1 MPLGTNRIEES
12 GLPPIHEVANPQ
24 DIGVGTPEIRRGDAL
39 RSLVT
44 SLSGFQKEALVASR
58 RSGKTWRMVSDE
70 GKYLNGHDAAPP
82 PLSFLTVGMVAS
94 YMNEITAL
102 ARRQGVAIRH
112 LRLTLDNYYTMTGS
126 MQQRTMIGGAEPVEL
141 QVEID
146 CDLAGG
152 ALTEFLMNAVHA
164 SPLNGLM
171 RGEHASLF
179 TLSKNGVELPPRKVA
194 RLGAPMLPD
203 PGDAGSRAVAVRE
216 TEVLLTHIGI
226 TEKKPVKAGT
236 ESAASSL
243 TDHQNRRLNIAA
255 TAVLRDDGMKE
266 IRQQLYSPHGK
277 EWLFLSEEAE
287 VDGGKGRAPD
297 AASYISA
304 GIGFCF
310 MTQFGRLVPMLGLD
324 LPRYQII
331 QDTHFSLGGASGGT
345 GKAGEADPV
354 ETHVYLTTNESDE
367 VAQEMLDLSE
377 QTCFLHAFC
386 RTDLK
391 TRLKTVSIP
400 ASSTTA
406 A

>member
-1 MPLGTNRIEES
+1 MPLGTNRIAES
-12 GLPPIHEVANPQ
+12 GLPLIHE
-24 DIGVGTPEIRRGDAL
+24 IGNYDSLGPGTPEIRRGDAL
-39 RSLVT
+39 RTLVT
-44 SLSGFQKEALVASR
+44 SLSGFQKEALVSSR
-58 RSGKTWRMVSDE
+58 RSARTWRMVSDE

-82 PLSFLTVGMVAS
+82 PLSFLTVGMIAS

-102 ARRQGVAIRH
+102 ARRDGIEIRH
-112 LRLTLDNYYTMTGS
+112 LKLTLDNYYTMTGS
-126 MQQRTMIGGAEPVEL
+126 MQKRTMVGGAEPVEL

-146 CDLAGG
+146 CDLSGG
-152 ALTEFLMNAVHA
+152 ALTQFLMNAVHA

-171 RGEHASLF
+171 RGEHDSLF
-179 TLSKNGVELPPRKVA
+179 ALSKNGVELAPKTVA
-194 RLGAPMLPD
+194 KLAAPLLPD
-203 PGDAGSRAVAVRE
+203 PGDAGARAEMTAGGE
-216 TEVLLTHIGI
+216 TLLAPLGL
-226 TEKKPVKAGT
+226 TEKKPVQGGT
-236 ESAASSL
+236 EKAASSL
-243 TDHQNRRLNIAA
+243 SEHQDRRLNIAA
-255 TAVLRDDGMKE
+255 TAVLRADGIKE

-287 VDGGKGRAPD
+287 VDGGRGRAPD

-324 LPRYQII
+324 LPQYQIL

-345 GKAGEADPV
+345 GRAGEADPV
-354 ETHVYLTTNESDE
+354 ETHVYLTTEESDA

-391 TRLKTVSIP
+391 TKLKTVTKP
-400 ASSTTA
+400 ASTA
-406 A
+406 AA

>member
-1 MPLGTNRIEES
+1 MPLGTNRIAES
-12 GLPPIHEVANPQ
+12 GLPLIHE
-24 DIGVGTPEIRRGDAL
+24 IGNYDSLGPGTPEIRRGDAL
-39 RSLVT
+39 RTLVT
-44 SLSGFQKEALVASR
+44 SLSGFQKEALVSSR
-58 RSGKTWRMVSDE
+58 RSARTWRMVSDE

-82 PLSFLTVGMVAS
+82 PLSFLTVGMIAS

-102 ARRQGVAIRH
+102 ARRDGIEIRH
-112 LRLTLDNYYTMTGS
+112 LKLTLDNYYTMTGS
-126 MQQRTMIGGAEPVEL
+126 MQKRTMVGGAEPVEL

-146 CDLAGG
+146 CDLSGG
-152 ALTEFLMNAVHA
+152 ALTQFLMNAVHA

-171 RGEHASLF
+171 RGEHDSLF
-179 TLSKNGVELPPRKVA
+179 ALSKNGVELAPKKVA
-194 RLGAPMLPD
+194 KLAAPLLPD
-203 PGDAGSRAVAVRE
+203 PSDAGARAEMTAGGE
-216 TEVLLTHIGI
+216 TLLAPLGL
-226 TEKKPVKAGT
+226 TEKKPVQGGT
-236 ESAASSL
+236 EKAASSL
-243 TDHQNRRLNIAA
+243 SEHQDRRLNIAA
-255 TAVLRDDGMKE
+255 TAVLRADGMKE

-287 VDGGKGRAPD
+287 VDGGRGRAPD

-324 LPRYQII
+324 LPQYQIL

-345 GKAGEADPV
+345 GRAGEADPV
-354 ETHVYLTTNESDE
+354 ETHVYLTTEESDA

-391 TRLKTVSIP
+391 TKLKTVKKP
-400 ASSTTA
+400 ASTA
-406 A
+406 AA

>member
-1 MPLGTNRIEES
+1 MPLGSNRIAES
-12 GLPPIHEVANPQ
+12 GLPLIHEIANH
-24 DIGVGTPEIRRGDAL
+24 DTLGIGTPDIRRGDAL
-39 RSLVT
+39 RTLVT

-58 RSGKTWRMVSDE
+58 RSAKTWRMVSDE
-70 GKYLNGHDAAPP
+70 GKYLNGYDAAPP
-82 PLSFLTVGMVAS
+82 PLSFLTVGMIAS

-102 ARRQGVAIRH
+102 ANRDGVTIRH
-112 LRLTLDNYYTMTGS
+112 LKLTLDNYYTMTGS
-126 MQQRTMIGGAEPVEL
+126 MQKRTMVGGAEPVEL

-146 CDLAGG
+146 CDHPGG
-152 ALTEFLMNAVHA
+152 ALTQFLMNAVHA

-179 TLSKNGVELPPRKVA
+179 ALSKNGVELAPKTVA
-194 RLGAPMLPD
+194 KLEAPLLPN
-203 PGDAGSRAVAVRE
+203 PGDAGSRAAMKE
-216 TEVLLTHIGI
+216 GGEDLLTHIGL

-236 ESAASSL
+236 EKAASSL
-243 TDHQNRRLNIAA
+243 TDHQDRRLNIAA

-310 MTQFGRLVPMLGLD
+310 MTQFGRLVPMLKLD
-324 LPRYQII
+324 LPHYQII

-354 ETHVYLTTNESDE
+354 ETHVYLTTGESDAM
-367 VAQEMLDLSE
+367 AQEMLVLSE

-391 TRLKTVSIP
+391 TRLKAVKTP
-400 ASSTTA
+400 ASATA
-406 A
+406 V

>member
-1 MPLGTNRIEES
+1 MPLGDNKIAES
-12 GLPPIHEVANPQ
+12 GLPLICPVENF
-24 DIGVGTPEIRRGDAL
+24 DEIGIGTPALRRGDAL
-39 RSLVT
+39 RTLVT

-58 RSGKTWRMVSDE
+58 RSGLAWRMVSDE

-82 PLSFLTVGMVAS
+82 PLSFLTVGMIAS

-102 ARRQGVAIRH
+102 AKRDGVRIRH
-112 LRLTLDNYYTMTGS
+112 LKLTLDNYYTMVGS
-126 MQQRTMIGGAEPVEL
+126 MQKRTMVGGAEPVEL

-152 ALTEFLMNAVHA
+152 ALTQFLMNAVHA

-171 RGEHASLF
+171 RGAHDSLF
-179 TLSKNGVELPPRKVA
+179 TLSRNGVELDPNKVA
-194 RLGAPMLPD
+194 RLDAPMLDD
-203 PGDAGSRAVAVRE
+203 PGDACNRAVAGNPDE
-216 TEVLLTHIGI
+216 PLLTHLGL
-226 TEKKPVKAGT
+226 TERKPVKGGT
-236 ESAASSL
+236 ERVASSL
-243 TDHQNRRLNIAA
+243 SDHQERRLNIAA
-255 TAVLRDDGMKE
+255 TAVLRADGVKE

-277 EWLFLSEEAE
+277 EWLFLSDEARA
-287 VDGGKGRAPD
+287 DGGQGRAPD

-310 MTQFGRLVPMLGLD
+310 MTQFGRLVPMLNLD
-324 LPRYQII
+324 LPHYQIL

-354 ETHVYLTTNESDE
+354 ETHVYLTTRESDE
-367 VAQEMLDLSE
+367 VAREMLDLSE

-391 TRLKTVSIP
+391 TRLKTVSAP
-400 ASSTTA
+400 ASTA

>member
-1 MPLGTNRIEES
+1 MPLGSNKILES
-12 GLPPIHEVANPQ
+12 GRPLIYEVSNF
-24 DIGVGTPEIRRGDAL
+24 DSLGVGTPQIRRGDAL
-39 RSLVT
+39 RTLVT
-44 SLSGFQKEALVASR
+44 SLSGFQKEALVASC

-70 GKYLNGHDAAPP
+70 GKYLNGYDAAPP

-102 ARRQGVAIRH
+102 AKRDGVEIRH
-112 LRLTLDNYYTMTGS
+112 LKLTLDNYYTMTGS
-126 MQQRTMIGGAEPVEL
+126 MQKRTMIGGAEPVEL
-141 QVEID
+141 EVEID
-146 CDLAGG
+146 CDLEG
-152 ALTEFLMNAVHA
+152 AALSQFLMNAVHA

-171 RGEHASLF
+171 RGEHHSLF
-179 TLSKNGVELPPRKVA
+179 KLSRNGKEIAPLKVA
-194 RLGAPMLPD
+194 QLDADLLPD
-203 PGDAGSRAVAVRE
+203 PADAVQKAKAGE
-216 TEVLLTHIGI
+216 IGEDLLIHLGQT
-226 TEKKPVKAGT
+226 TKKPVQGGT
-236 ESAASSL
+236 EKAASSL
-243 TDHQNRRLNIAA
+243 SEHQDRRLNIAA
-255 TAVLRDDGMKE
+255 VATLRADGMKE

-287 VDGGKGRAPD
+287 VDGGKARAPD

-324 LPRYQII
+324 LPEYQII

-354 ETHVYLTTNESDE
+354 ETHVFLTTNESDD
-367 VAQEMLDLSE
+367 VAREMLDLSE

-391 TRLKTVSIP
+391 TKLKTNLRDVQSL
-400 ASSTTA
+400 TA
-406 A
+406 